1 MPTATPRKRKHTW
14 KTTTYDTTSQKNVRN
29 NRSAP
34 LETTHAGIR
43 KMWKHQMR
51 GLKLKLKLKPTCHQP
66 VRELPIPDSPW
77 QSCLDSNTT
86 LGANGEQG
94 LLGRATDNHY
104 RLPVPGVFVNIFSMS
119 SKDILSALA
128 RKSFA
133 KPGRQLKHRMQT
145 NSPKR

>member
-1 MPTATPRKRKHTW
+1 
-14 KTTTYDTTSQKNVRN
+14 
-29 NRSAP
+29 
-34 LETTHAGIR
+34 
-43 KMWKHQMR
+43 MR

-104 RLPVPGVFVNIFSMS
+104 RLPVPPHP
-119 SKDILSALA
+119 L
-128 RKSFA
+128 
-133 KPGRQLKHRMQT
+133 KPEF
-145 NSPKR
+145 P